1 MIICL
6 SNVKQIQRFKGLLRM
21 FLKQPLHYHC
31 IESPCEYLI
40 DHLDITICEAS
51 KRHVQLATH
60 KILPGNMI
68 QDGLYLVINIPMITI
83 S

>member
-1 MIICL
+1 MLICL
-6 SNVKQIQRFKGLLRM
+6 SNVKQIHRFKGLPRM

-31 IESPCEYLI
+31 IESPFEYLI
-40 DHLDITICEAS
+40 DDHDITICEAS

-68 QDGLYLVINIPMITI
+68 QD
-83 S
+83 